1 MIEAAIAVPAAMLLV
16 FLVIQACLW
25 AQAST
30 LVASAADQGVQAASL
45 EGGTLA
51 DGVNSA
57 RTALSQSAGHEVS
70 DPSVHAT
77 LLPGDVDEVAVSGA
91 AESLIPG
98 LRLGVSAVRSEPKQE
113 FRDSG

>member
-25 AQAST
+25 AQASN
-30 LVASAADQGVQAASL
+30 LVASAADQGAQAASL
-45 EGGTLA
+45 QGGTLS
-51 DGVNSA
+51 DGVHSA
-57 RTALSQSAGHEVS
+57 RTALAQSGGHEVT
-70 DPSVHAT
+70 DPSVRAT
-77 LLPGDVDEVAVSGA
+77 LMPGDVVEVEVSGA

-98 LRLGVSAVRSEPKQE
+98 IHLVVSAVRSEPKQE